1 MTRNPSCVVDTNV
14 LISAALSP
22 EGKPN
27 RALRYVI
34 SEGTL
39 LASNA
44 TFDEFSTRIRRPKFF
59 RYLREEDRE
68 DYIALIRSV
77 SRLVEPAER
86 IRECR
91 DPQDDKFLEL
101 AVAGHADAI
110 VTGDEDLLVMHPFR
124 GIAIV
129 APAAFLALVSA

>member
-91 DPQDDKFLEL
+91 DPQDNKFLEL

>member
-1 MTRNPSCVVDTNV
+1 
-14 LISAALSP
+14 
-22 EGKPN
+22 
-27 RALRYVI
+27 
-34 SEGTL
+34 
-39 LASNA
+39 NA

-91 DPQDDKFLEL
+91 DPQDNKFLEL

>member
-91 DPQDDKFLEL
+91 DPQDNKFLEL

-124 GIAIV
+124 GISIV

>member
-124 GIAIV
+124 GISIV